1 MSGARVAKLGVLCLL
16 VIGCGNK
23 AGPST
28 SSSAETCQNSICPQG
43 AGAYKFCTS
52 PHASACRYVGSDGTS
67 YACTSCSDCGSAVQ
81 SINNWCSAQATG
93 GGDCNSCSASAQGS
107 GGA

>member
-1 MSGARVAKLGVLCLL
+1 MSGARVGKLGVL
-16 VIGCGNK
+16 IAAAIAAGCGNK

-52 PHASACRYVGSDGTS
+52 PRASACRYVGSDGTA
-67 YACTSCSDCGSAVQ
+67 YACASCSNCGAAVQ
-81 SINNWCSAQATG
+81 QINSWCASQSG
-93 GGDCNSCSASAQGS
+93 GGDCNSCSASAQ
-107 GGA
+107 